1 MKKGKSAQGK
11 DRKGTCPR
19 SKGVTMEAE
28 VINTITNS
36 SNIIIMMLL
45 TSGPLFGAIV
55 IYMAYKL
62 THKFGERFLNAV
74 NNIAEQT
81 NLMREMLNVMRKDI
95 DDVKDITVDNNKR
108 LNDIEK
114 RIKD

>member
-1 MKKGKSAQGK
+1 
-11 DRKGTCPR
+11 
-19 SKGVTMEAE
+19 MEAE

-62 THKFGERFLNAV
+62 IHKFGERFLNAV

-81 NLMREMLNVMRKDI
+81 NLMREMLNLMRNDIDTLKDDV
-95 DDVKDITVDNNKR
+95 DDVKGFIIDNNKR